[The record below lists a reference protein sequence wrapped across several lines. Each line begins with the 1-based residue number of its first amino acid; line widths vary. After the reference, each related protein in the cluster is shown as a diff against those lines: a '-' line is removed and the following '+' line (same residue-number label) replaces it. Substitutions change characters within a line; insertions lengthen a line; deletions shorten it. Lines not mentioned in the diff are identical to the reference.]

1 MARRIAWVV
10 AAMLVTGVAGVG
22 AQRQTTP
29 RAPDGRPDLQGV
41 WDLRTAT
48 PLERRKEFLNKAF
61 FTPEEAA
68 EFERRE
74 TQRIAGTV
82 AVHAPGWLD
91 YGAKLLPDLRTS
103 LIVDPPEGRLPAMT
117 AAGQQRAAA
126 RTATRKANG
135 LDGPEAF
142 SIQERCL
149 LFGAGPPLLP
159 GPYNNNVQIVQTPN
173 ALVVYTEMI
182 HDARI
187 VPLDGRPHRA
197 PHLRTW
203 LGDSRGRWEGDT
215 LVVETT
221 RFKPDASFR
230 GNSEVAFR
238 GWDEHLRVVERF
250 TRLGDDSLGYEFTVE
265 NPGAFTRPFT
275 GRLQMARSRE
285 MIYEYACHEG
295 NYGFVNMLTA
305 ARSEERQQTTGGGL
319 R

>member
-1 MARRIAWVV
+1 MARRVAWEV
-10 AAMLVTGVAGVG
+10 AAILVAGAAAR
-22 AQRQTTP
+22 AQRPPAGVP
-29 RAPDGRPDLQGV
+29 RPPDGRPDLQGV

-48 PLERRKEFLNKAF
+48 PLERRKEFAGKAF
-61 FTPEEAA
+61 FTAEEAA

-74 TQRIAGTV
+74 AQRIAGTV

-91 YGAKLLPDLRTS
+91 YGPKLLPDLRTS
-103 LIVDPPEGRLPAMT
+103 LVVDPPEGRIPAMT
-117 AAGQQRAAA
+117 AAAQQRAAA
-126 RTATRKANG
+126 RAATRKATG

-173 ALVVYTEMI
+173 AVMIYTDMI

-187 VPLDGRPHRA
+187 VPLDGRPQRP

-203 LGDSRGRWEGDT
+203 LGNSRGRWDGDT

-221 RFKPDASFR
+221 NFMPEAAFR

-238 GWDEHLRVVERF
+238 GWDEHLHVVERF
-250 TRLGDDSLGYEFTVE
+250 TRTGHDSLGYEFTVE
-265 NPGAFTRPFT
+265 NPAAYTRPWT
-275 GRLQMARSRE
+275 GRLQMARSSE
-285 MIYEYACHEG
+285 LIYEYACHEG
-295 NYGFVNMLTA
+295 NYGLVNMLTA
-305 ARSEERQQTTGGGL
+305 ARSEEGSK
-319 R
+319 